1 MRLENIAKTQ
11 NISKNDLGRA
21 EKLQNKSIDVLRE
34 TARLRRIQ
42 NNDNITK
49 EDLIFSLVK
58 WESNHAEH
66 SYMKYFNNS
75 AIDDTYYDEIKRK
88 INKYIN

>member
-49 EDLIFSLVK
+49 EDLIFSLLK
-58 WESNHAEH
+58 
-66 SYMKYFNNS
+66 
-75 AIDDTYYDEIKRK
+75 
-88 INKYIN
+88 

>member
-1 MRLENIAKTQ
+1 MRLEKIAKTQ
-11 NISKNDLGRA
+11 NISKN

-58 WESNHAEH
+58 
-66 SYMKYFNNS
+66 
-75 AIDDTYYDEIKRK
+75 
-88 INKYIN
+88 

>member
-58 WESNHAEH
+58 
-66 SYMKYFNNS
+66 
-75 AIDDTYYDEIKRK
+75 
-88 INKYIN
+88 